1 MQNYGSQG
9 MQYAAPQ
16 IQQSGQ
22 TQLQGYANQNAY
34 PQQYQQNCSQNF
46 TVPAQQCP
54 QPMSAP
60 PAASAAQQ
68 GGSFNGIN
76 QQMVGVLGAAVL
88 FNYMTNGGIQNI
100 VGEMGSRG
108 WGGRFRTMG
117 PGGVVY
123 H

>member
-1 MQNYGSQG
+1 
-9 MQYAAPQ
+9 
-16 IQQSGQ
+16 
-22 TQLQGYANQNAY
+22 
-34 PQQYQQNCSQNF
+34 
-46 TVPAQQCP
+46 
-54 QPMSAP
+54 MSAP